1 MSKLEDKTV
10 EIMDKAMIGA
20 EKLTEKMAELAV
32 QYGPDVVNAAVEV
45 ARIEAASGLIRPFF
59 LFAFSAPISVYA
71 IKKMIGLDAKI
82 AKFKEVKNSH
92 RYPLLE
98 GDQHAEKVLGY
109 PNPSGSMLFYS
120 VVLGLSIGFATVNG
134 YALTHIWNWVG
145 IFEPKLW
152 IAHRIL
158 EKAL

>member
-32 QYGPDVVNAAVEV
+32 QYGPDVVNAGLEV
-45 ARIEAASGLIRPFF
+45 ARFTAIGNLIGGLGWAVFTGV
-59 LFAFSAPISVYA
+59 LVKTGLHWA
-71 IKKMIGLDAKI
+71 KKAKQWND
-82 AKFKEVKNSH
+82 E
-92 RYPLLE
+92 E
-98 GDQHAEKVLGY
+98 GD
-109 PNPSGSMLFYS
+109 NP
-120 VVLGLSIGFATVNG
+120 VVFAYGMGAGCAVIGAIPAGLSALWPIFTV
-134 YALTHIWNWVG
+134 WNWVG